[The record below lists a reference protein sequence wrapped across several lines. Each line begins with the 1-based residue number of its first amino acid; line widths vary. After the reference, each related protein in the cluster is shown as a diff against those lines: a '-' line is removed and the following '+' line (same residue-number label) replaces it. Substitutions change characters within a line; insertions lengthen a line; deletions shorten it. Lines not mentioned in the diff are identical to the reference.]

1 MASHQYATKP
11 PNISTMPPGVPY
23 IIGNEAAERFS
34 FYGMRSIL
42 IVFMTQ
48 YIVTSAGATDHM
60 APAEAR
66 QNFALF
72 VSAVYFMPVF
82 GAILAEAFIGKYQT
96 IFWLSIVYCFGHFA
110 LALNDTRMGLLIG
123 LGLISL
129 GSGGIKPCVSAN
141 VGDQFGESNK
151 HLLSKVFGWFY
162 FSINAG
168 SFISTLL
175 CPWLLNSPRF
185 GPRWAFGI
193 PGVAM
198 VIATIFFWAGRKKF
212 VHIPPAGSRFLRE
225 FFVDGLGVLGLPFV
239 LPALSLGRRP
249 LVLSGPDD
257 SGIIDLAE
265 RGTTR
270 KPSKAVL
277 ILACCLF
284 AGFFL
289 RGLHWTPGIGLGYE
303 LGRLASRGDWMWI
316 IPSLSG
322 VAILVSLMGIN
333 NRLVGA
339 LAGIGLTLT
348 FLFLR
353 VFHHS
358 STMGVYV
365 ALLASIGLVLAALI
379 PPVSRN
385 GLREYYRGYG
395 FGALGRLG
403 IVYVFVAVF
412 WSLWDQ
418 SSGGSWTLQAQK
430 MDLHWFGMDLI
441 ASQVQTANPIL
452 ILIFIPIVNY
462 GLYPFLNR
470 FFPLTPLR
478 KIGIG
483 LFLTAGSY
491 LVIWYIQ
498 SLIDA
503 GGKPSVN
510 WQFLAY
516 VILTLGEA
524 MVSITGLEFSYT
536 QAPNRM
542 KSAVMALWLFTVSM
556 GNLFTAGV
564 NYVIRNE
571 DGTVKM
577 NDQQYFLFFAG
588 LMVAAAL
595 VFVAVASFYRG
606 KTYLQSQDKPL
617 EDLPPDAATELGMP

>member
-1 MASHQYATKP
+1 MAKHKYATSP
-11 PNISTMPPGVPY
+11 PNISGMPPGVPF

-42 IVFMTQ
+42 IIFMTQ
-48 YIVTSAGATDHM
+48 YIVTHLGQPDHM
-60 APAEAR
+60 GDAEAR

-72 VSAVYFMPVF
+72 VSAVYFLPIF
-82 GAILAEAFIGKYQT
+82 GAILAEGLIGKYNT

-110 LALNDTRMGLLIG
+110 LALNDTRLGLLLG
-123 LGLISL
+123 LGLIAI

-175 CPWLLNSPRF
+175 CPFLLADPRF

-212 VHIPPAGSRFLRE
+212 VHIPPAGLGFLKQMFSKE
-225 FFVDGLGVLGLPFV
+225 GMG
-239 LPALSLGRRP
+239 ALL
-249 LVLSGPDD
+249 
-257 SGIIDLAE
+257 
-265 RGTTR
+265 
-270 KPSKAVL
+270 
-277 ILACCLF
+277 
-284 AGFFL
+284 
-289 RGLHWTPGIGLGYE
+289 
-303 LGRLASRGDWMWI
+303 RLA
-316 IPSLSG
+316 
-322 VAILVSLMGIN
+322 
-333 NRLVGA
+333 
-339 LAGIGLTLT
+339 
-348 FLFLR
+348 
-353 VFHHS
+353 
-358 STMGVYV
+358 
-365 ALLASIGLVLAALI
+365 
-379 PPVSRN
+379 
-385 GLREYYRGYG
+385 
-395 FGALGRLG
+395 

-418 SSGGSWTLQAQK
+418 SSGGSWTLQAQR
-430 MDLHWFGMDLI
+430 MDLHWFGFDLL

-452 ILIFIPIVNY
+452 ILIFIPFVNY
-462 GLYPFLNR
+462 LMYPAISR

-491 LVIWYIQ
+491 VVIWYIQ
-498 SLIDA
+498 TMIDA
-503 GGKPSVN
+503 GLKPSVN

-536 QAPNRM
+536 QAPNKM

-564 NYVIRNE
+564 NYFIRNP
-571 DGTVKM
+571 DGSSKLD
-577 NDQQYFLFFAG
+577 DQHYYMFFAE
-588 LMVAAAL
+588 LMFVAAII
-595 VFVAVASFYRG
+595 FVVLACFYKGR
-606 KTYLQSQDKPL
+606 TYLQSQ
-617 EDLPPDAATELGMP
+617 EILPDEKATEPLLSSGAPT

>member
-1 MASHQYATKP
+1 MAKHKYATTP
-11 PNISTMPPGVPY
+11 PKITGMPPGVPY

-48 YIVTSAGATDHM
+48 YIVTRMGAPDHM
-60 APAEAR
+60 GNAEAR

-72 VSAVYFMPVF
+72 VSAVYFMPIF
-82 GAILAEAFIGKYQT
+82 GAILAEGFIGKYNT

-110 LALNDTRMGLLIG
+110 LALNDTRLGLLIG

-168 SFISTLL
+168 SFISTIL
-175 CPWLLNSPRF
+175 CPFLLADPRF

-212 VHIPPAGSRFLRE
+212 VHIPPAGLGFLKQMFSKE
-225 FFVDGLGVLGLPFV
+225 GLG
-239 LPALSLGRRP
+239 AL
-249 LVLSGPDD
+249 
-257 SGIIDLAE
+257 
-265 RGTTR
+265 
-270 KPSKAVL
+270 
-277 ILACCLF
+277 F
-284 AGFFL
+284 
-289 RGLHWTPGIGLGYE
+289 
-303 LGRLASRGDWMWI
+303 RLA
-316 IPSLSG
+316 
-322 VAILVSLMGIN
+322 
-333 NRLVGA
+333 
-339 LAGIGLTLT
+339 
-348 FLFLR
+348 
-353 VFHHS
+353 
-358 STMGVYV
+358 
-365 ALLASIGLVLAALI
+365 
-379 PPVSRN
+379 
-385 GLREYYRGYG
+385 
-395 FGALGRLG
+395 

-430 MDLHWFGMDLI
+430 MDLHWFGMNLI

-452 ILIFIPIVNY
+452 ILIFIPLVNY
-462 GLYPFLNR
+462 LLYPAISR

-483 LFLTAGSY
+483 LFLTAFSY
-491 LVIWYIQ
+491 VVIWYIQ
-498 SLIDA
+498 TMIDA
-503 GGKPSVN
+503 GQKPSVN

-536 QAPNRM
+536 QAPNKM

-564 NYVIRNE
+564 NYFIRNP
-571 DGTVKM
+571 DGSSKLD
-577 NDQQYFLFFAG
+577 DQHYYIFFAE
-588 LMVAAAL
+588 LMFGAAILFVIVAC
-595 VFVAVASFYRG
+595 FYKGR
-606 KTYLQSQDKPL
+606 TYLQSQ
-617 EDLPPDAATELGMP
+617 EVPPDLRAVEPVLSGGAPT

>member
-1 MASHQYATKP
+1 MAKHQYATKP

-48 YIVTSAGATDHM
+48 YIVTSAGASDHM

-72 VSAVYFMPVF
+72 VSAVYFLPIL
-82 GAILAEAFIGKYQT
+82 GAILAEGFIGKYQT

-110 LALNDTRMGLLIG
+110 LALNDTRMGLVIG
-123 LGLISL
+123 LGLIAF

-168 SFISTLL
+168 SFISTIL
-175 CPWLLNSPRF
+175 CPFLLASPRF
-185 GPRWAFGI
+185 GSRWAFGI

-212 VHIPPAGSRFLRE
+212 VHIPPAGLGFLKQMFSRE
-225 FFVDGLGVLGLPFV
+225 GLG
-239 LPALSLGRRP
+239 ALL
-249 LVLSGPDD
+249 
-257 SGIIDLAE
+257 
-265 RGTTR
+265 
-270 KPSKAVL
+270 
-277 ILACCLF
+277 
-284 AGFFL
+284 
-289 RGLHWTPGIGLGYE
+289 
-303 LGRLASRGDWMWI
+303 RLA
-316 IPSLSG
+316 
-322 VAILVSLMGIN
+322 V
-333 NRLVGA
+333 
-339 LAGIGLTLT
+339 
-348 FLFLR
+348 
-353 VFHHS
+353 
-358 STMGVYV
+358 
-365 ALLASIGLVLAALI
+365 
-379 PPVSRN
+379 
-385 GLREYYRGYG
+385 
-395 FGALGRLG
+395 
-403 IVYVFVAVF
+403 VYVFVAVF

-430 MDLHWFGMDLI
+430 MNLYAGWLPWINVGFSPFHFDWGFGVNLLP
-441 ASQVQTANPIL
+441 AQVQTANPIL

-462 GLYPFLNR
+462 GLYPLISR
-470 FFPLTPLR
+470 VFPLTPLR

-483 LFLTAGSY
+483 LFLTAASY
-491 LVIWYIQ
+491 IVIWHIQ
-498 SLIDA
+498 RLIDA
-503 GGKPSVN
+503 GGTPGVN

-536 QAPNRM
+536 QAPNKM

-564 NYVIRNE
+564 NYFIRNA

-588 LMVAAAL
+588 LMLVAAF
-595 VFVAVASFYRG
+595 VFVLVASFYRG
-606 KTYLQSQDKPL
+606 RTYLQSQDIPL
-617 EDLPPDAATELGMP
+617 EELATEPILSSGAPT